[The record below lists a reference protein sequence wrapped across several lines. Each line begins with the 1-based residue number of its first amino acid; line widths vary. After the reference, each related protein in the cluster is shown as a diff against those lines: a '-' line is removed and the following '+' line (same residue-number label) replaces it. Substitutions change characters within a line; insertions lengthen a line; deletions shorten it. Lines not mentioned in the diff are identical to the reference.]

1 MKTQTAKTQT
11 KKTKKAEHFSK
22 KIIAAAREYLN
33 LKSRKIHP
41 DGEFDKQRRWYPS
54 DDEMC
59 DCCKNIRRP
68 SSSYPFSLMMHCRTA
83 EHVATRYNV
92 DAATLKR
99 FAKKLESAN
108 A

>member
-1 MKTQTAKTQT
+1 MKTQTAKKQT
-11 KKTKKAEHFSK
+11 KKTKKAERFSK
-22 KIIAAAREYLN
+22 KTIAAAREYLD

-41 DGEFDKQRRWYPS
+41 DGSFDKQRRWYPDS
-54 DDEMC
+54 DEQC

-83 EHVATRYNV
+83 EHVANRHGV

-99 FAKKLESAN
+99 AAKKLEAAN